1 MEKDKVIVTTI
12 DALGLVEAKNDRVSF
27 SLSLKSKDE
36 SLDLAENKVK
46 EKTAHFINSLG
57 ARKMDVDGD
66 VSISVSNYKLEH
78 REGNEKTPAGYQSI
92 SSISWTMIVGDN
104 LDEVYRD
111 CMKADPTM
119 PYPMFSIKD
128 RTTLQEEAYKKAG
141 ENVKE
146 KLYRECALLGISPEK
161 LKVYN
166 WNFGH
171 EGFLSANK
179 NFVANAYNGVYGAQ
193 GVTGP
198 TGPQGAQAVSGNWMQ
213 VGQVVMTKLGSI
225 YQELLT
231 APKLNPGT
239 VTIRVP
245 IQINYIWAE

>member
-57 ARKMDVDGD
+57 VRKMDVDGEI
-66 VSISVSNYKLEH
+66 SISVSNYKLEH

-119 PYPMFSIKD
+119 SYPIFSIKD

-141 ENVKE
+141 ANVKE

-198 TGPQGAQAVSGNWMQ
+198 TGPSGISANYLS

-225 YQELLT
+225 YQELLNV
-231 APKLNPGT
+231 KLTPGT

-245 IQINYIWAE
+245 IQVNYIWAE

>member
-36 SLDLAENKVK
+36 SLDLAENKAK

-66 VSISVSNYKLEH
+66 ISISVSNYKLEH
-78 REGNEKTPAGYQSI
+78 REGSERTPAGYQSI
-92 SSISWTMIVGDN
+92 SSISWTMVVDGN
-104 LDEVYRD
+104 LDETYRD
-111 CMKADPTM
+111 CLKADPAMLCPT
-119 PYPMFSIKD
+119 FSIKD
-128 RTTLQEEAYKKAG
+128 RTTLQEQAYKKAG

-146 KLYRECALLGISPEK
+146 KLHKECSLLGIAPEK

-179 NFVANAYNGVYGAQ
+179 NFVANAYNGVYGITGA
-193 GVTGP
+193 TGP
-198 TGPQGAQAVSGNWMQ
+198 TGPQGSAGPYMQ
-213 VGQVVMTKLGSI
+213 IGQVVMTKLGSI
-225 YQELLT
+225 YQELLNY
-231 APKLNPGT
+231 KLTPGT
-239 VTIRVP
+239 TIVRVP
-245 IQINYIWAE
+245 AQVNYIWAE